1 MNMDTQVKQL
11 SADNDVISFRVM
23 WNMIFRI
30 KYFVIGFTL
39 ICSIGTV
46 MFALSL
52 PNIYRASAIYLP
64 KAADSSGALSKLSG
78 QFGGLASMAGISLG
92 GSDDKT
98 EAALEY
104 FKSRS
109 FLQQFI
115 EKHDLVVPLLAA
127 KGWDPV
133 TKRLVIDADLYDEN
147 THTWVRKPPAGM
159 SVIPTAWEA
168 YDELNKRIST
178 SYQSKKGYVEVFVS
192 YYSPEMA
199 AHWLEW
205 LIADLNEF
213 WKHREHEQ
221 NVKRTQFLEK
231 QAEKAQVSELKTVFY
246 QLIAEQTKSSVLSE
260 VTDEVILE
268 SMANV
273 IVPEQKY
280 SPSRSLLC
288 LVGFFISL
296 MISIFVSMVYC
307 VMKPKAND

>member
-1 MNMDTQVKQL
+1 MVNEEKKLNSD
-11 SADNDVISFRVM
+11 SDIISFRII
-23 WNMIFRI
+23 WNMITRM
-30 KYFVIGFTL
+30 KYFVMSFTL
-39 ICSIGTV
+39 ICCVATV
-46 MFALSL
+46 IFAINL

-64 KAADSSGALSKLSG
+64 KAADNSGALSKLSG

-104 FKSRS
+104 LKSRS
-109 FLQQFI
+109 FLQKFI
-115 EKHDLVVPLLAA
+115 EKHELAIPLLAG
-127 KGWDPV
+127 KGWDPE
-133 TKRLVIDADLYDEN
+133 TKSLLIDADLYDVN
-147 THTWVRKPPAGM
+147 SKTWVRKPPKGM

-168 YDELNKRIST
+168 YDELNKRISIT
-178 SYQSKKGYVEVFVS
+178 YQSKKGYVEVFVS

-199 AHWLEW
+199 ANWLEW

-213 WKHREHEQ
+213 WKQREHEQ
-221 NVKRTQFLEK
+221 NVKRTQFLEQ
-231 QAEKAQVSELKTVFY
+231 QAEKAQVSELRTVFY

-296 MISIFVSMVYC
+296 ILSIFISMVYC
-307 VMKPKAND
+307 VIKPKANA